1 MVAPVADNDVIEQ
14 RDPKYFTGRSQPPRE
29 RDIVGRWRRI
39 AGRVIV
45 ALMCRRSSCGHGRW
59 EPPITRVTPIRYLQY
74 SSAEPAERFVHRHF
88 SEVSGSGIVP
98 LVVPTVLAGLATWAA
113 WRQRL
118 LGLSVVTLV
127 FFGFCFI
134 TGFSI
139 GAAYVPIARALLV
152 ATLISAAG
160 RAVARMRKGA
170 V

>member
-1 MVAPVADNDVIEQ
+1 MKALKWLPTLLAAGGLVWCFV
-14 RDPKYFTGRSQPPRE
+14 
-29 RDIVGRWRRI
+29 VGWRI
-39 AGRVIV
+39 
-45 ALMCRRSSCGHGRW
+45 W
-59 EPPITRVTPIRYLQY
+59 VTPVRYLQY
-74 SSAEPAERFVHRHF
+74 SSAEPAERFVDRHF
-88 SEVSGSGIVP
+88 SEVSGLGIVP

-113 WRQRL
+113 WRRRL
-118 LGLSVVTLV
+118 LGLFVVTLV

-139 GAAYVPIARALLV
+139 GAAYVPIAPALLV